1 MGDPSAAPGG
11 SPLYFAC
18 VPPEKTADREGIGG
32 PAPIKRRELLKA
44 GAVAG
49 AAAAL
54 EGCVQREI
62 VSGAATSRGPA
73 IIGDTLEWTMV
84 TTWPPNLPIFQEGVQ
99 MMADQIEVMS
109 HGRLKISVYGGGE
122 LVPAFESFDAVMS
135 GTAQMSH
142 GASYYWAGKEPATQF
157 FSGIPFGMN
166 AQQMNAW
173 LYAGGGLEL
182 WEEIY
187 EPFGVVPFATGNS
200 GPQMGGWFRKEIN
213 SIEDFSGLKMRMPGL
228 GGRVIS
234 ELRASAVLLPLGE
247 IYTSLERGV
256 IDATEWVGPYHD
268 EIMGFQNVAKNYY
281 YPGWHEPG
289 TVLELAV
296 NRNAWDGLSTD
307 LQEIIRA
314 TATAQNT
321 WMLSQFEAR
330 NHAALEKLVRED
342 GVRLRQFPDDLLA
355 ALKRTSEVV
364 IRDYVAADAKS
375 SKVYDSF
382 RAFQK
387 KVGGWSR
394 YSEQPFYNLVQEL
407 GA

>member
-1 MGDPSAAPGG
+1 MPRKPS
-11 SPLYFAC
+11 LE
-18 VPPEKTADREGIGG
+18 PEPAGE
-32 PAPIKRRELLKA
+32 PAPVARRDLLKA
-44 GAVAG
+44 AG
-49 AAAAL
+49 AGLAAGAL
-54 EGCVQREI
+54 TGCVRRED
-62 VSGAATSRGPA
+62 VMGGVAATAGEPGPA
-73 IIGDTLEWTMV
+73 VVGRRFEWTMV
-84 TTWPPNLPIFQEGVQ
+84 TTWPSNLPIFQEGVQ
-99 MMADQIEVMS
+99 MLADQIATMS
-109 HGRLKISVYGGGE
+109 SGRLKIDVYGGGE
-122 LVPAFESFDAVMS
+122 LVPAFESFDAVSS

-157 FSGIPFGMN
+157 FAAIPFGMN

-200 GPQMGGWFRKEIN
+200 GAQMGGWFRREIH
-213 SIEDFSGLKMRMPGL
+213 SVDDFAGLKMRMPGL

-234 ELRASAVLLPLGE
+234 ELGASAVLLPLGE

-281 YPGWHEPG
+281 YPGWHESG

-296 NRNAWDGLSTD
+296 NRGAWETLPTD
-307 LQEIIRA
+307 IQEIIRVA
-314 TATAQNT
+314 ATAQNT

-342 GVRLRQFPDDLLA
+342 GVTLREFPPAVLQ
-355 ALKRTSEVV
+355 ALKKTAGEVV
-364 IRDYVAADAKS
+364 ADVIANDAKS
-375 SKVYDSF
+375 AKVYDSF

-387 KVGGWSR
+387 NVAAWSR
-394 YSEQPFYNLVQEL
+394 LSEQPFYNLIQDL
-407 GA
+407 DA